1 MSEPSQGI
9 GGNPSSMDYAKTT
22 KDKKTATPIA
32 GPNLYFYFIKLKQ
45 SSLVPGTLRID
56 PSNPSANRH
65 LSHVHCSSAWQAP
78 LFLGGSKP
86 VETDVQVGMQQKSSC
101 IKFNHSAGFVF
112 WCSNLDWHSIVA
124 NLWSCYVL
132 LRSVL
137 GTSYI
142 FYHILFEIFWSM
154 RLWGLVDWNVKTRGC
169 QAFAVVNVLIGVI
182 DKQVNE
188 TCMQP
193 CGFAMSKTA
202 CIRLISRLFIS
213 CVWSLGMES
222 LFCLSCAAWVAAKES
237 KKMTWAVKVVSGLG
251 PCVIDFVLQKSGSHR
266 TFAYLAFLWM
276 SSEFE
281 FFPFGG

>member
-1 MSEPSQGI
+1 MLRQ
-9 GGNPSSMDYAKTT
+9 T
-22 KDKKTATPIA
+22 KNKKAATPIA
-32 GPNLYFYFIKLKQ
+32 GPNLCFYFIKLKQ

-142 FYHILFEIFWSM
+142 FCLKFSEVCDFEGWW
-154 RLWGLVDWNVKTRGC
+154 LKCED
-169 QAFAVVNVLIGVI
+169 
-182 DKQVNE
+182 
-188 TCMQP
+188 P
-193 CGFAMSKTA
+193 
-202 CIRLISRLFIS
+202 
-213 CVWSLGMES
+213 
-222 LFCLSCAAWVAAKES
+222 
-237 KKMTWAVKVVSGLG
+237 
-251 PCVIDFVLQKSGSHR
+251 
-266 TFAYLAFLWM
+266 WM
-276 SSEFE
+276 SSICCRECVDWCHR
-281 FFPFGG
+281 